1 MATHDTGW
9 AIRLDDVSVRLN
21 DHLALQQLSFVVK
34 KGSKSVI
41 TGQNGAGKTT
51 LLKTILGLIK
61 PFSGSCSVL
70 GHDVGS
76 RPWFAV
82 RKKVAYLNQESIHIE
97 FPISAYEVA
106 EIGVSAHGIRR
117 HDRHEMV
124 HRAMDATGCAHL
136 RSRSY
141 AFLSGG
147 EKQKVSLARCMVQ
160 SPEILLLDEPCSSL
174 DPDSKSD
181 ILDIIE
187 NLNESG
193 ATIVMV
199 SHDEANR
206 NRRGWEQLYLESGH
220 FQNGNA
226 G

>member
-1 MATHDTGW
+1 MPSEKIVIELSG
-9 AIRLDDVSVRLN
+9 VSVRLS
-21 DHLALQQLSFVVK
+21 DHIALQQLDFSVASGSRSVV
-34 KGSKSVI
+34 

-61 PFSGSCSVL
+61 PFSGQCAVL
-70 GHDVGS
+70 GHAVGS
-76 RPWFAV
+76 KKWFAS
-82 RKKVAYLNQESIHIE
+82 RKKVAYLNQESVQIE

-117 HDRHEMV
+117 NERQRMV
-124 HRAMDATGCAHL
+124 HRAMDITGCAHL
-136 RSRSY
+136 KGRSY
-141 AFLSGG
+141 AHLSGG
-147 EKQKVSLARCMVQ
+147 EKQKVSLARCVVQ

-187 NLNESG
+187 GLNTKSG
-193 ATIVMV
+193 TTVVMV

-206 NRRGWEQLYLESGH
+206 SRHGWDQLYLE
-220 FQNGNA
+220 NGGFLKGA
-226 G
+226 KI